1 MKQVITIKKFIALL
15 VMSIMLS
22 ILAYNAYYT
31 SDYDYRIPDNM
42 VKISEPVF
50 RNNTYVEA
58 IQTFLDCINN
68 HDVEGIMKISFPDKY
83 ADTMYLL
90 DGEEIEEK
98 INNLAVE
105 IPENVTLVKIISEEE
120 SDDEVKEIIS
130 ERCKLMQFFTD
141 YIEENGYNENID
153 TTYIT
158 KYGDVEK
165 YRATKSYCK
174 IKDLYI
180 VNCVIAFEN
189 ETGKAFT
196 AEHPFLMTNIS
207 GEGWKTD
214 IVTLD
219 AIGNMR
225 QNAIDL
231 ISLNLKL
238 YVDNILDI
246 LAEDG
251 VEIPEKCTISSDGSK
266 NSNVSDEFL
275 SIFTETL
282 LTYNY
287 YEDLDYVIEIE
298 NGVCINAECSE
309 SFITHYPD
317 SSESQDVEHIFPFEN
332 DIFNDIYD
340 TYSEK
345 FKKAINKAKEVKKLW

>member
-1 MKQVITIKKFIALL
+1 MKKFIALL
-15 VMSIMLS
+15 IMSIILS
-22 ILAYNAYYT
+22 ILAFNTYYT
-31 SDYDYRIPDNM
+31 SEYDYRIPDNT

-68 HDVEGIMKISFPDKY
+68 HDVEGIMKISYPDKY
-83 ADTMYLL
+83 ADTMYILNR
-90 DGEEIEEK
+90 EEIRQEMESVTED
-98 INNLAVE
+98 LSE
-105 IPENVTLVKIISEEE
+105 TVTLIDIISEEVLG
-120 SDDEVKEIIS
+120 DEEKEMFYDS
-130 ERCKLMQFFTD
+130 FVFMQILTD
-141 YIEENGYNENID
+141 YVRANDIKDNTDFRFTIDEEKRLA
-153 TTYIT
+153 TTP
-158 KYGDVEK
+158 
-165 YRATKSYCK
+165 YCK
-174 IKDLYI
+174 IKDLY
-180 VNCVIAFEN
+180 VVDCVLKYEN
-189 ETGKAFT
+189 QNGGTFT
-196 AEHPFLMTNIS
+196 AEQPFIMMKIA

-214 IVTLD
+214 IEMMD
-219 AIGNMR
+219 YIMDGR

-317 SSESQDVEHIFPFEN
+317 SSESQDVEHIFTFEN
-332 DIFNDIYD
+332 DILNDIYD

-345 FKKAINKAKEVKKLW
+345 FKKAINKMKEVKDLW